1 MNSIDNNA
9 IKVNRRI
16 TETKKIESDNIM
28 ENQIILNSIL
38 RRKLNSHNT
47 LKTLNS
53 EISNKIKDNIAL
65 DIFNNNAN
73 TLSSLLSKP
82 NYNGG
87 LKQEIISIKKE
98 ENQAKTIEESGNHH
112 NISHNLK
119 DIKNGGISTPIIND
133 NNEKILKINTCTI
146 ENSRNYKFY
155 KSTNSLN
162 SPSLM
167 KNHIKNNIK
176 NGIFGKRT
184 NEILFNYIRDK
195 NKRQIEFK
203 KEKNKKII
211 NTFSFKQSNEQSLKN
226 IKIEENSIEKEK
238 EKNNVPEEMKIY
250 KKKAIKIKNNIKG
263 KNQDIKSN
271 GKESKDKNEILLDNY
286 RKRIAKQFLFYF
298 KPYYYNII
306 KDHFLEFI
314 SNIKKV
320 NHFKKES
327 SPKKYTKK
335 INKRNINDKNDNGK
349 FINDLKLVQLNYSNY
364 NYSKK
369 SNHDTENSNNQINS
383 SNSKKII
390 SEKDIF
396 DNIKKMNYFLINTN
410 NINFSTKESLKDK
423 ELYRNNI
430 ELEKK
435 FVQILQRKKRKKD
448 ENNSNSKLPGENNT
462 INNSLYTNKTLKIKN
477 TIFNNSYDKDYRII
491 TTPHSKKFINSNASI
506 SIGDMSK
513 EDIKITKKKNIQIK
527 STPRSQR
534 EIDRKIK
541 IITILNHKFNEKYES
556 PPLSRDVPRPQKR
569 DEKKYLFNNSL
580 LIKPRK
586 KNRTIIITRKEK
598 INNINISHYNKHYIS
613 KKIKN
618 ISTIDKKINIHINYV
633 FFIPPKKK
641 YKIKLETINKSL
653 EKSNN
658 YSYTFIGTENIAKNR
673 NKIYSKKKKLSSIKE
688 EEEKSRCSFSV
699 IQNTKAIDEYNS
711 IISCLIKDV
720 NDYYII
726 KMKHVFLYKLKVIN
740 IIICTK
746 DIINK
751 YILKKIKIKS
761 NNQEIEGNN

>member
-9 IKVNRRI
+9 IKVNRRL
-16 TETKKIESDNIM
+16 TETKKIELENIM
-28 ENQIILNSIL
+28 DNKIIFNSII
-38 RRKLNSHNT
+38 RRNLNPHNT
-47 LKTLNS
+47 MKTLNS

-87 LKQEIISIKKE
+87 LNQEIISIKKE
-98 ENQAKTIEESGNHH
+98 ENKTKTIEESGNHP
-112 NISHNLK
+112 NISLNLK
-119 DIKNGGISTPIIND
+119 DIKNGGIGTPI
-133 NNEKILKINTCTI
+133 NNNNKEKILKINTCTI
-146 ENSRNYKFY
+146 ENSRKYKFY
-155 KSTNSLN
+155 KVKNSLN

-167 KNHIKNNIK
+167 KSHFRNNIK
-176 NGIFGKRT
+176 NGIFGKRPS
-184 NEILFNYIRDK
+184 EILFNYIRDK
-195 NKRQIEFK
+195 NKSQKEFK
-203 KEKNKKII
+203 NENNKKFI
-211 NTFSFKQSNEQSLKN
+211 NTFSFKHSNEQSYKN
-226 IKIEENSIEKEK
+226 IQTDENLIEKEK
-238 EKNNVPEEMKIY
+238 EKNDVPEEMKIY

-263 KNQDIKSN
+263 KIQDMKSN
-271 GKESKDKNEILLDNY
+271 EKESKDKNEIMLDNY

-306 KDHFLEFI
+306 KDHYLEFI
-314 SNIKKV
+314 SNIK
-320 NHFKKES
+320 NINRSKKKS

-349 FINDLKLVQLNYSNY
+349 FINELKLVQLNYTNY

-369 SNHDTENSNNQINS
+369 SNHDTENSNNQMNS
-383 SNSKKII
+383 SNSKKIV
-390 SEKDIF
+390 SEKDVF

-410 NINFSTKESLKDK
+410 SINFSTKESLKDK

-435 FVQILQRKKRKKD
+435 FIQILKRKKRKK
-448 ENNSNSKLPGENNT
+448 ENNSYSKLTGENNT
-462 INNSLYTNKTLKIKN
+462 INNSLYTNKTLNIKN
-477 TIFNNSYDKDYRII
+477 TIFNNSYDKDYRIV
-491 TTPHSKKFINSNASI
+491 TTPHTKKIINSNNSI
-506 SIGDMSK
+506 SNGDMSK
-513 EDIKITKKKNIQIK
+513 EDIIITKKKNIQIK

-534 EIDRKIK
+534 EINRKIK
-541 IITILNHKFNEKYES
+541 VITILNNKYNEKYES
-556 PPLSRDVPRPQKR
+556 PRMSRDVPRPQKK
-569 DEKKYLFNNSL
+569 DENKYLFNNSL

-598 INNINISHYNKHYIS
+598 INNINISRYNKNYIS

-618 ISTIDKKINIHINYV
+618 IRTIDKKINIHINYV

-653 EKSNN
+653 RKSNN
-658 YSYTFIGTENIAKNR
+658 YSYTFIGTKNIAKKR
-673 NKIYSKKKKLSSIKE
+673 NKIYAKKKLSSIKE

-699 IQNTKAIDEYNS
+699 IQNTKTIDEYNS
-711 IISCLIKDV
+711 IIGYLIKDI